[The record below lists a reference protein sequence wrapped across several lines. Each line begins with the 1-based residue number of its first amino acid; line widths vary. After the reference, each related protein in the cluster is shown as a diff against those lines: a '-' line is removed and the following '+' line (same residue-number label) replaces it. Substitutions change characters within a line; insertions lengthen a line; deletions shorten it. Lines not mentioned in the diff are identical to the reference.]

1 MIVVGLGCLLAV
13 LQSPASD
20 SLRLLALSLPQSS
33 LVLEVRERPL
43 AVREAVN
50 ESLRRGELDAAGK
63 IAAAYALAWRDSFL
77 VREVARFAAWPV
89 ARRSTK
95 LAVDSMRRAGIKA
108 FGAEGP
114 RAAVV
119 LWQRALTRATASP
132 DSAGI
137 AALLGNIGAGLLE
150 DGQLDSASGYLERA
164 RALAAAIGDL
174 RVEANAVGALA
185 GVLEDRGDI
194 AKARDYYTQSLTL
207 RDRIGDT
214 RGTAADHNNLGLLAQ
229 RLGDAEEA
237 RRQFDSA
244 LALNR
249 RDGRDEVA
257 ATNLVNLAGLASLAG
272 DFGRAQGLYRDALAI
287 WRSHASWA
295 DAAVALHG
303 LGQLELRRGD
313 YPAARIALRD
323 ALGIYARTGP
333 VADELAVRRDL
344 AGALAG
350 AGDLQGARDELSRAQ
365 RRGDST
371 RAPPAA
377 RAGIALARADLA
389 LELNTLTEAQRLYA
403 RAEGLYRLGAELA
416 GEAEAQEGRA
426 LLLLERDDAVHAQAL
441 LETVLRTQLGAGSLR
456 AAALTRVTLG
466 RAVVQRGDTAA
477 ARGHL
482 ARAVAD
488 LDRAGD
494 PVAAAMALGEWA
506 ALEAHAGA
514 PIAADSLFQAAL
526 DRLGD
531 RIAPDVAWQ
540 LHAGWASVLRSQ
552 GATDAAA
559 RELRSALTELD
570 RPSHSL
576 VLPER
581 RSAFLAD
588 KWDVDAQLAFVER
601 DRGHVGAAF
610 EASERLRARE
620 MLELLARGRITTP
633 ADTDED
639 IVAREQD
646 LRRRI
651 AELTDDLERS
661 EATDQTL
668 RGSDLPLNASTTR
681 ESLLRAQ
688 ETYADLLLD
697 ARERAP
703 RHAALVAPD
712 VATWQSVARR
722 LDSGAAFIEYLVSD
736 SATLAFVVTSD
747 TLAVLDLGTR
757 RLELARLVDFTRA
770 TLARRAAGGTD
781 SLWRGPL
788 RRLHA
793 ALIAPLGA
801 TGLLAGK
808 TRLVLVPHAEL
819 QYLPFAALMDT
830 AGCFLIER
838 YELGMTPSASV
849 WIALGDRPAG
859 PPGTGVL
866 AFAPRPATL
875 PGSSQEVAT
884 IQRLAGADAQV
895 LTGGA
900 ATELAFRR
908 LAPTRRVLHLATYG
922 VLNKQNPLFSFVKLA
937 PDGAED
943 GRLEVHEVFGLQ
955 LSADLVVLSACQT
968 GLGSGALA
976 DVPAGDDWVGLTRA
990 FLHAGARHVVA
1001 TLWPVDDW
1009 ATAAL
1014 MERFYGEGN
1023 VAADPA
1029 RALAEAQRALLAAPA
1044 TAHPFYWAGFV
1055 SAEGTVG
1062 RRIFACASA
1071 AFLAGV
1077 ALFAACSDSAGPNPP
1092 PPPPPP
1098 PPGLIVSNPIP
1109 VGAVATAGNVAASR
1123 SPTWPAAADS
1133 VVYVSLTP
1141 GTAPGGSRAT
1151 IRRVGSSDALT
1162 TDVLDGGFDPLAIGA
1177 QVGDSIF

>member
-1 MIVVGLGCLLAV
+1 MILVGIGCLLAV

-20 SLRLLALSLPQSS
+20 SLRLLARSLPQSS
-33 LVLEVRERPL
+33 LVLEVRARPL
-43 AVREAVN
+43 AVRDAVN
-50 ESLRRGELDAAGK
+50 ESLRRGDLDAAGK

-77 VREVARFAAWPV
+77 VREVTRFAAWPPP
-89 ARRSTK
+89 RRSAK
-95 LAVDSMRRAGIKA
+95 LAVDSMRRAGNKA
-108 FGAEGP
+108 FASDGP

-119 LWQRALTRATASP
+119 LWRRALTRATTNS
-132 DSAGI
+132 DSAGM

-150 DGQLDSASGYLERA
+150 DGQPDSASGYLARA
-164 RALAAAIGDL
+164 RTLAAAIGDL
-174 RVEANAVGALA
+174 RIEANAIGALA
-185 GVLEDRGDI
+185 GTREERGDL
-194 AKARDYYTQSLTL
+194 ATAREYYARSLTL

-229 RLGDAEEA
+229 RLGDLDEA
-237 RRQFDSA
+237 QRHFDTA
-244 LALNR
+244 LVLNR
-249 RDGRDEVA
+249 RDGRDEDA

-272 DFGRAQGLYRDALAI
+272 DFARAAALYRDALAT
-287 WRSHASWA
+287 WRANESWA

-313 YPAARIALRD
+313 YPAARVALRE

-365 RRGDST
+365 RRADST

-610 EASERLRARE
+610 DASERLRARE

-633 ADTDED
+633 ADTAED

-661 EATDQTL
+661 AATDLTL
-668 RGSDLPLNASTTR
+668 RGSDLALNAGTTR
-681 ESLLRAQ
+681 ESLVRAQ
-688 ETYADLLLD
+688 ESYAELLLE

-703 RHAALVAPD
+703 RHAALIAPA
-712 VATWQSVARR
+712 VATWRTVARR
-722 LDSGAAFIEYLVSD
+722 LSPETAFIEYLVSD

-747 TLAVLDLGTR
+747 TIAVLDLGTR
-757 RLELARLVDFTRA
+757 RQELARLVDFTRA
-770 TLARRAAGGTD
+770 VLTPRPPLRDAERGSD
-781 SLWRGPL
+781 SLWRAPL

-793 ALIAPLGA
+793 ALIATVEA

-808 TRLVLVPHAEL
+808 SRLVLVPHVEL

-830 AGCFLIER
+830 AGRFLVQR
-838 YELGMTPSASV
+838 YELAMTPSASV
-849 WIALGDRPAG
+849 WIALGDRAAG
-859 PPGTGVL
+859 VPGVGLL
-866 AFAPRPATL
+866 AFAPQPATL
-875 PGSSQEVAT
+875 PGSGQEVAT
-884 IQRLAGADAQV
+884 IRRLAGPAQI
-895 LTGGA
+895 LTGNA
-900 ATELAFRR
+900 ATESAFRR

-922 VLNKQNPLFSFVKLA
+922 VLNKQNPLFSFVQLA
-937 PDGAED
+937 PDDAED
-943 GRLEVHEVFGLQ
+943 GRLEVHEVFGLH
-955 LSADLVVLSACQT
+955 LAADLIVLSACQT

-990 FLHAGARHVVA
+990 FLHAGARRVMA

-1014 MERFYGEGN
+1014 MERFYAAGD
-1023 VAADPA
+1023 VAADPG
-1029 RALAEAQRALLAAPA
+1029 RALAEAQRALLATPA

-1055 SAEGTVG
+1055 SE
-1062 RRIFACASA
+1062 
-1071 AFLAGV
+1071 
-1077 ALFAACSDSAGPNPP
+1077 
-1092 PPPPPP
+1092 
-1098 PPGLIVSNPIP
+1098 
-1109 VGAVATAGNVAASR
+1109 
-1123 SPTWPAAADS
+1123 
-1133 VVYVSLTP
+1133 
-1141 GTAPGGSRAT
+1141 GGSR
-1151 IRRVGSSDALT
+1151 
-1162 TDVLDGGFDPLAIGA
+1162 
-1177 QVGDSIF
+1177 